1 MYYREI
7 IRHGVR
13 GLWIVDDPIAEPDV
27 IIYYAHG
34 EFHLLVQL
42 ILV

>member
-7 IRHGVR
+7 IRQGVR
-13 GLWIVDDPIAEPDV
+13 GLWIVDDPNAEPDV

-34 EFHLLVQL
+34 ESPVLVHFAPA
-42 ILV
+42 